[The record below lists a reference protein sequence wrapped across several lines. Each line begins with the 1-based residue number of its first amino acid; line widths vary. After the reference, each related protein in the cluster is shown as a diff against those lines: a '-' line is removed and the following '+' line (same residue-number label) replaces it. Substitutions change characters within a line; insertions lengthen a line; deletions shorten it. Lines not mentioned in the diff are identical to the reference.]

1 MLINYFRLYSFVN
14 VYIRIP
20 KLPKTSK
27 IMAKTAEKVCLECG
41 EKLVGRA
48 DKKFCS
54 DQCRI
59 SYNNKLNSDETNY
72 VRNVNNALR
81 KNRRILTE
89 LNTTQ
94 KTVSVSREKLLEK
107 GFDFKYFTSTFTTKE
122 GKLYKYCY
130 EQGYLEMDKGYYLLV
145 VKKEM

>member
-1 MLINYFRLYSFVN
+1 MV
-14 VYIRIP
+14 
-20 KLPKTSK
+20 
-27 IMAKTAEKVCLECG
+27 KTAEKVCLECG

-54 DQCRI
+54 DPCRI

-81 KNRRILTE
+81 KNRRILTD
-89 LNTTQ
+89 LNPAQ
-94 KTVSVSREKLLEK
+94 KTVSISREKLLEK
-107 GFDFKYFTSTFTTKE
+107 GFDFTYFTSTFTTKE

-145 VKKEM
+145 VKKGM

>member
-1 MLINYFRLYSFVN
+1 
-14 VYIRIP
+14 
-20 KLPKTSK
+20 
-27 IMAKTAEKVCLECG
+27 MAKTAEKVCLECG

-107 GFDFKYFTSTFTTKE
+107 GFDFKYLTSTFTTKG

>member
-1 MLINYFRLYSFVN
+1 
-14 VYIRIP
+14 
-20 KLPKTSK
+20 
-27 IMAKTAEKVCLECG
+27 MAKTAEKVCLECG

-107 GFDFKYFTSTFTTKE
+107 GFDFKYFTSPR
-122 GKLYKYCY
+122 
-130 EQGYLEMDKGYYLLV
+130 LLPKRASFISIATSRDIWKWIKV
-145 VKKEM
+145 ITCWW